1 MPTIQFD
8 GPKMT
13 REQKADLVASFTAAA
28 SRVTG
33 IAKQAFVV
41 YIRENEP
48 ENVGVG
54 GELLLERKKRENSP

>member
-8 GPKMT
+8 GPKMS
-13 REQKADLVASFTAAA
+13 REQKMDLVASFTETAC
-28 SRVTG
+28 RVTG
-33 IAKQAFVV
+33 IAKEAFVV

-54 GELLLERKKRENSP
+54 GELLTERRTREKSS

>member
-13 REQKADLVASFTAAA
+13 KEQKMDLVASFTETA
-28 SRVTG
+28 SRITG
-33 IAKQAFVV
+33 IARPAFVV
-41 YIRENEP
+41 YIRENDP

-54 GELLLERKKRENSP
+54 GELLLERRKRELEK

>member
-8 GPKMT
+8 GPKMS
-13 REQKADLVASFTAAA
+13 REQKADLVASFTEAA

-33 IAKQAFVV
+33 MPKHAFVV
-41 YIRENEP
+41 YMRENDP

-54 GELLLERKKRENSP
+54 GELLLERLKKQGGS

>member
-13 REQKADLVASFTAAA
+13 VEQKKDMVASFTEAA

-33 IAKQAFVV
+33 IPKPAFVV
-41 YIRENEP
+41 YIRENDP

-54 GELLLERKKRENSP
+54 GELLVERKKREAKS